1 MNPLQ
6 QEHESIARQVDKI
19 MSNRHRRFMFLMKRD
34 RVDDAIAIG
43 EEFQEWMHL
52 GDENDDEELLYFRL
66 DDLMT
71 EYDERS

>member
-19 MSNRHRRFMFLMKRD
+19 MANRHRRFMFLMKKD

-43 EEFQEWMHL
+43 EEFHEWMHL
-52 GDENDDEELLYFRL
+52 HEQDDNEELLYFRL
-66 DDLMT
+66 DDLMNIA
-71 EYDERS
+71 DE